1 MTKITIITLQDKPL
15 KKRGTKGKK
24 GKGKEKKGKGES
36 EKDKKGIKS
45 KIRGMYGVQK
55 KVIFSLR
62 LDLREA
68 FQIGLGQHFRLAMG
82 RRSMEQYK

>member
-36 EKDKKGIKS
+36 EKDKKGNKIKNKRYVWCAKKGNFFV
-45 KIRGMYGVQK
+45 KIGFKRS
-55 KVIFSLR
+55 FSNRTWAAL
-62 LDLREA
+62 
-68 FQIGLGQHFRLAMG
+68 QIGHGKAFDG
-82 RRSMEQYK
+82 TI